1 MGSQR
6 VGRNLGTEQ
15 LKQQPPNLPVLPRFY
30 HKSHPTLVLQHHMY
44 PNVHRSTVYNSQDME
59 TTYMSIS
66 RWMDKKAVV
75 RKPGGLLCHVAY
87 SLRCYGN
94 GVRFQVI
101 SGQSSCLCPYFAQF
115 RPLLV
120 ACYLSAKMDSSVR
133 VSGRLAGHILGW
145 CLLPPF
151 GLSHILPNS
160 PSWLLLV
167 FFFFFLQHCV
177 PYWDLLLWD
186 NSGK

>member
-1 MGSQR
+1 MAGLGNQEDCSAMWLTVSGVMAMGFVS
-6 VGRNLGTEQ
+6 
-15 LKQQPPNLPVLPRFY
+15 
-30 HKSHPTLVLQHHMY
+30 
-44 PNVHRSTVYNSQDME
+44 RSSLD
-59 TTYMSIS
+59 S
-66 RWMDKKAVV
+66 R
-75 RKPGGLLCHVAY
+75 R
-87 SLRCYGN
+87 
-94 GVRFQVI
+94 
-101 SGQSSCLCPYFAQF
+101 LCPYFAQF

-167 FFFFFLQHCV
+167 FFFFFSALCSLLGPPIVRQLRQVIINFPGQSGQFWSMV
-177 PYWDLLLWD
+177 P
-186 NSGK
+186 

>member
-1 MGSQR
+1 M
-6 VGRNLGTEQ
+6 VGLTEILEGGPLPGPCLTLRNELSRETQMLTQGKTWLGRGAQVESGR
-15 LKQQPPNLPVLPRFY
+15 L
-30 HKSHPTLVLQHHMY
+30 
-44 PNVHRSTVYNSQDME
+44 
-59 TTYMSIS
+59 
-66 RWMDKKAVV
+66 

-101 SGQSSCLCPYFAQF
+101 SGQSSRLCPYFAQF

-151 GLSHILPNS
+151 GLSQILPVGCCWFVCLFVCLFAALCS
-160 PSWLLLV
+160 LLGPPVVRQLRQV
-167 FFFFFLQHCV
+167 IINFPGQGGQFWSMV
-177 PYWDLLLWD
+177 P
-186 NSGK
+186 